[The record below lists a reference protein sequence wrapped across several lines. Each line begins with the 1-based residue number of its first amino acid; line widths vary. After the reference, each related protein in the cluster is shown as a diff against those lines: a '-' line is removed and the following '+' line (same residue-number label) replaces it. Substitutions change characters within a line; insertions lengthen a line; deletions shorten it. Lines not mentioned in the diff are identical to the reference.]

1 MEIQSSTTIS
11 TISLANIV
19 RAANGLGKVSFPVNS
34 SAIVYANFKNIN
46 TVPSSNNG
54 GSYSLSRLR
63 ALDNLI
69 EQLNRIKER
78 NKVDT
83 TGLDT
88 LDLDDLN
95 SLISDLSEEI
105 HNNLQTEIPYNIP
118 VESSGLLFNML
129 V

>member
-1 MEIQSSTTIS
+1 MEIQSGTTIS
-11 TISLANIV
+11 TISLANVV
-19 RAANGLGKVSFPVNS
+19 RASSGQGKVSFPVNS
-34 SAIVYANFKNIN
+34 TAIAYANFKNIN
-46 TVPSSNNG
+46 AVPSSNNG

-83 TGLDT
+83 TEYDT
-88 LDLDDLN
+88 LNPEDLN
-95 SLISDLSEEI
+95 SLISDLSKEI
-105 HNNLQTEIPYNIP
+105 HNNLQTETPYNIP
-118 VESSGLLFNML
+118 LESSGLLFNIL